1 MDVRDSAVARTASF
15 EAFIEYFYLDTV
27 GKVTIG
33 YGRMVPNANAAAGL
47 PLKKNGSDAEEDA
60 KRDEWT
66 LIKSKPKGR
75 PASYY
80 KQFTKLTLLESDA
93 KAMLRDDLEGSAA
106 DLKTRFPDL
115 DSYPNDAQD
124 ALLDMMFNLG
134 LTKFS
139 EANWP
144 KLFSAVEAKDWT
156 TAAAESN
163 RPDVQDERNQ
173 AIHDL
178 FVSAAGSSLKL
189 YHAARIANESFKD
202 QINALSNFIST
213 GQAVEKFFPYGITT
227 IKLDVKAGGVEVNF
241 EISGPE
247 QGKPP
252 VLGRRGKS

>member
-1 MDVRDSAVARTASF
+1 MDVRESAVTRTAGF
-15 EAFIEYFYLDTV
+15 EAFVEHFYLDTA

-33 YGRMVPNANAAAGL
+33 YGRMVPNADAAADL

-66 LIKSKPKGR
+66 LIKSKPAGK

-80 KQFTKLTLLESDA
+80 KQFTKLTLPESDA
-93 KAMLRDDLEGSAA
+93 KAMLRENLEGFAA

-115 DSYPNDAQD
+115 DDYPNDAQD

-139 EANWP
+139 KANWP
-144 KLFSAVEAKDWT
+144 KLFAAVEAKDWT
-156 TAAAESN
+156 KAAAESN
-163 RPDVQDERNQ
+163 RPDVQDERNE

-178 FVSAAGSSLKL
+178 FVSAAGVSLKL
-189 YHAARIANESFKD
+189 YLEARIVAESFKD
-202 QINALSNFIST
+202 QIGQLSSFIST
-213 GQAVEKFFPYGITT
+213 GQGVEKFFPHGITK
-227 IKLDVKAGGVEVNF
+227 IKLDVKAGGVGIDF

-247 QGKPP
+247 QGKPS
-252 VLGRRGKS
+252 VLARKRKS